1 MVNSLYPYSNGDLLK
16 NPQKYQMTP
25 FMDKNFLNDYQ
36 NSRISY
42 LEKISNFEK
51 MDLEKIISNIAQKRV
66 QKKKINGYNS
76 ETSIILL
83 DVLATLI
90 NDENDNF
97 TIIDKFIKKFETKKL
112 IFSKYDDNLQP
123 ISNEYSE
130 IRNYILLAAIC
141 VFKFKNSKNL
151 KYLNTLL
158 KLNDTICSQINSI
171 DNSIDASLF
180 DIVITYELNFI
191 TTLIQK
197 KVLD

>member
-51 MDLEKIISNIAQKRV
+51 MDLEKIISNIDQKRV

-83 DVLATLI
+83 DVLQL
-90 NDENDNF
+90 
-97 TIIDKFIKKFETKKL
+97 
-112 IFSKYDDNLQP
+112 
-123 ISNEYSE
+123 
-130 IRNYILLAAIC
+130 
-141 VFKFKNSKNL
+141 
-151 KYLNTLL
+151 
-158 KLNDTICSQINSI
+158 
-171 DNSIDASLF
+171 
-180 DIVITYELNFI
+180 
-191 TTLIQK
+191 
-197 KVLD
+197 

>member
-36 NSRISY
+36 NSRISS

-51 MDLEKIISNIAQKRV
+51 MDLEKIISNIDQKRV

-130 IRNYILLAAIC
+130 IRNYLLLATIC

-171 DNSIDASLF
+171 DNSIDASLCN
-180 DIVITYELNFI
+180 IVITNEQNFI
-191 TTLIQK
+191 ADLIQK
-197 KVLD
+197 KC